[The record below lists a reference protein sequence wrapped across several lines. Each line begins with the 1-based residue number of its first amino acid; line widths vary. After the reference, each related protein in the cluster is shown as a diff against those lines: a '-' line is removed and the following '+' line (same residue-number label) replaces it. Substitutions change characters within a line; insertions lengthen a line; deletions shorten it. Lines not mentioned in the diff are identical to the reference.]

1 MLEYKRERN
10 MLENR
15 VEQLDKKATYHDDHI
30 RVMEA
35 WWDQLLDEVRLL
47 AGASEEGGKV
57 YQNGVSDKF
66 PSSLLFDNVASFS
79 EHLAS
84 KRNHIISNLTS
95 LFKTLKATANGS
107 TSEKMSEF
115 RTRIGELLAAEKAY
129 LAHIER
135 LEKEK
140 EEATSQLTTAT
151 IKYMTAEKRMD
162 RLKSQSLAKIERQAM
177 NNSTT
182 YSDARREGGSTDMS
196 AKDREIDAKLSE
208 GQFADA
214 DQARKEAQAI
224 ASKQKEEIQQL
235 QADNTRLSEQVTTFT
250 IKFGKLSE
258 EDVASCDV
266 YKNLKLKLEDIV
278 TRFNHIEAENAN
290 YRKAAEKLEAERTD
304 FKEQILSENQNAV
317 TELQNQLS
325 RVEQDLARV
334 RANRDELIQEQNLR
348 RARDEHKSGTSKEAN
363 DNADILTSRV
373 AALEHEALEH
383 EVERLQIELGRNQ
396 GSRLYGSEAS
406 KLSYEELLDKFTQ
419 LEKAYRALS
428 SELPLL
434 ETAFKKAKE
443 VMAKKAKE
451 AEEKESSMARL
462 MAEKGKA
469 EQKFFAA
476 MKAKETLQQ
485 ENRVLKNQNSKSS
498 EIIAQ
503 LKDAEKSVTHLV
515 SNFEKQLAEMKVV
528 QNNLISKGRENEIKV
543 TEHANTI
550 ESYKRQAAE
559 MTTALKARDAS
570 LARESSSRRE
580 AEIELEKL
588 QVRVDE
594 ITRTLEA
601 ERTKGTENNQLE
613 ALRSIALCSVCKSRW
628 KDTAI
633 RSCGH
638 VFCKQ
643 CAEERITSRSRK
655 CPNCARA
662 FAANDVIP
670 VYLGI

>member
-1 MLEYKRERN
+1 

-35 WWDQLLDEVRLL
+35 WWDQLLDEIRLL

-57 YQNGVSDKF
+57 YQNGAVLDKF

-95 LFKTLKATANGS
+95 LFKTLKATVNGS
-107 TSEKMSEF
+107 TSEKIGEF
-115 RTRIGELLAAEKAY
+115 RARIGELLALEKSY
-129 LAHIER
+129 LANIER

-140 EEATSQLTTAT
+140 EEVTSQLTTAT

-182 YSDARREGGSTDMS
+182 SSDARQECGTTDMS
-196 AKDREIDAKLSE
+196 AKDRDIDARMSD
-208 GQFADA
+208 GHFADA

-250 IKFGKLSE
+250 IKFGKLTE

-266 YKNLKLKLEDIV
+266 YKNLKLKLEDII

-290 YRKAAEKLEAERTD
+290 YRKAAEKLEAERTE
-304 FKEQILSENQNAV
+304 FKEQILNESQNAV
-317 TELQNQLS
+317 IELQNQLS

-334 RANRDELIQEQNLR
+334 RANRDELIQENSR
-348 RARDEHKSGTSKEAN
+348 RARDEHKSGVSREPNEVT
-363 DNADILTSRV
+363 DILTLRV
-373 AALEHEALEH
+373 AALEH
-383 EVERLQIELGRNQ
+383 EVERLRIELDRNQ
-396 GSRLYGSEAS
+396 GSRLYDSEAS

-419 LEKAYRALS
+419 LEKAYKALTD
-428 SELPLL
+428 ELPLL
-434 ETAFKKAKE
+434 ESAFKRAKE

-451 AEEKESSMARL
+451 VDEREASMARL
-462 MAEKGKA
+462 IAEKGKA

-515 SNFEKQLAEMKVV
+515 SNLEKQLAEMKFV
-528 QNNLISKGRENEIKV
+528 QNNLIIKGRENEIKA
-543 TEHANTI
+543 TEHANTT
-550 ESYKRQAAE
+550 ESYKRQVAE

-594 ITRTLEA
+594 VTRTLEA

-662 FAANDVIP
+662 FAATDVIP